1 MIRVGIIGGIGSGKS
16 FISKLFG
23 YPVFN
28 ADNEVKL
35 IYRKNKKCFTKLRK
49 KLPKFIKSFPI
60 KKKELISAIVS
71 NKKNLKLISSVV
83 HPLVRDKMK
92 KFINKN
98 KKRSM
103 IIFDIPLFI
112 ENNLNKKKDIII
124 FVNSKSSKV
133 LERLKKRPNFNEKL
147 IRSLKESQ
155 VILSK
160 KRKLSNYV
168 INNNFSINVMK
179 KKVKLIKGE
188 ILNERNSS
196 RYWNN
201 GFVCKRW
208 P

>member
-1 MIRVGIIGGIGSGKS
+1 MIRVAIIGGIGSGKS
-16 FISKLFG
+16 FISKLFK

-28 ADNEVKL
+28 ADNEVKF
-35 IYRKNKKCFTKLRK
+35 IYKKNKECFKQMKK

-60 KKKELISAIVS
+60 KKKELISAIDS

-83 HPLVRDKMK
+83 HPLVRDKMR

-155 VILSK
+155 VMLSK

-168 INNNFSINVMK
+168 INNNFSVNVMK
-179 KKVKLIKGE
+179 KKVKLIKEE

-196 RYWNN
+196 RY
-201 GFVCKRW
+201 
-208 P
+208 

>member
-1 MIRVGIIGGIGSGKS
+1 MIRIGIIGGIGSGKS

-155 VILSK
+155 VMLSK

-168 INNNFSINVMK
+168 INNNFSVNVMK
-179 KKVKLIKGE
+179 KKVKLIKEE

-196 RYWNN
+196 RY
-201 GFVCKRW
+201 
-208 P
+208 

>member
-60 KKKELISAIVS
+60 KKKELISAIDS

-155 VILSK
+155 VMLSK

-168 INNNFSINVMK
+168 INNNFSVNVMK
-179 KKVKLIKGE
+179 KKVKLIKEE

-196 RYWNN
+196 RY
-201 GFVCKRW
+201 
-208 P
+208 

>member
-28 ADNEVKL
+28 ADIEVKL

-103 IIFDIPLFI
+103 IIFDIPLYI

-133 LERLKKRPNFNEKL
+133 LERLKKRRNFNEKL

-155 VILSK
+155 VMLSK

-179 KKVKLIKGE
+179 KKVKLIKEE

-196 RYWNN
+196 RY
-201 GFVCKRW
+201 
-208 P
+208 

>member
-103 IIFDIPLFI
+103 IVFDIPLFI

-155 VILSK
+155 VMLSK

-168 INNNFSINVMK
+168 INNNFSVNVMK
-179 KKVKLIKGE
+179 KKVKLIKQE

-196 RYWNN
+196 RY
-201 GFVCKRW
+201 
-208 P
+208 

>member
-1 MIRVGIIGGIGSGKS
+1 MR
-16 FISKLFG
+16 
-23 YPVFN
+23 
-28 ADNEVKL
+28 
-35 IYRKNKKCFTKLRK
+35 
-49 KLPKFIKSFPI
+49 
-60 KKKELISAIVS
+60 
-71 NKKNLKLISSVV
+71 
-83 HPLVRDKMK
+83 

-112 ENNLNKKKDIII
+112 ENNLNKKEDIII

-155 VILSK
+155 VMLSK

-179 KKVKLIKGE
+179 KKVKLIKEE

-196 RYWNN
+196 RH
-201 GFVCKRW
+201 
-208 P
+208 